1 MFYVKETINDSM
13 EIKVELHDDNVFTTC
28 PDCGVEFCVDIAEIF
43 NEVKADLYGTALFCL
58 ECSKSRLE
66 EF

>member
-28 PDCGVEFCVDIAEIF
+28 PDCGVESSVDIAEIF
-43 NEVKADLYGTALFCL
+43 NEVKADLYGTSLFCV
-58 ECSKSRLE
+58 ECSKHRLE
-66 EF
+66 DF